1 MLFTYDRVSLCFLNV
16 RRSWTFSR
24 LLNREMHY
32 QLCYN
37 WTYCDVLTLL
47 LHILLEYII
56 QHTTYLLSCELLSR
70 FLRPMSVYCYTAIN
84 HSNCILALGCNPSDI
99 DTTLSHTNWLN
110 GCVVKD
116 STTCFLFMHLR
127 YLAALEY
134 TFFPLLSASL
144 LPPPVL
150 LVKGSSR
157 IWACLFRRTVAGDG
171 M

>member
-1 MLFTYDRVSLCFLNV
+1 
-16 RRSWTFSR
+16 
-24 LLNREMHY
+24 
-32 QLCYN
+32 
-37 WTYCDVLTLL
+37 VLTLL

-70 FLRPMSVYCYTAIN
+70 FLRSMSSAYGFNSDLGLSTN